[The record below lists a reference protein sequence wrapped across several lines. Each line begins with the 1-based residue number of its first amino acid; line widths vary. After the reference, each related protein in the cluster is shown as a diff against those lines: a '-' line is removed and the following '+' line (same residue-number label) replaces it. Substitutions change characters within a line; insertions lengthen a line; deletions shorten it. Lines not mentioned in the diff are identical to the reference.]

1 MLRPQEDSSQT
12 FTGNWIWKLDIWPK
26 IISFLWLCHHDS
38 VLVKQVIANR
48 GINCDPSYPI
58 CKSQNES
65 ISHMLRECPF
75 VISLWER
82 VGVPQTLT
90 NTYHLGFLEWL
101 KRNCHYN
108 NQIHVNGIPLS
119 TLFLFTVWE
128 LWKHRNSVVF
138 DNAPFNPNL
147 HYTCIRLATIFFFC
161 VSKSHKEKHTIATP
175 MCWQKPPKGWYKLNS
190 NGASQRNP
198 GKPGGGKLI
207 HDFHGNW
214 VKGYMR

>member
-1 MLRPQEDSSQT
+1 MGKGWSSPNT
-12 FTGNWIWKLDIWPK
+12 NKY
-26 IISFLWLCHHDS
+26 ISFGL
-38 VLVKQVIANR
+38 
-48 GINCDPSYPI
+48 
-58 CKSQNES
+58 
-65 ISHMLRECPF
+65 LRMAKKELSLQQPNTRQWNSLEHF
-75 VISLWER
+75 V
-82 VGVPQTLT
+82 
-90 NTYHLGFLEWL
+90 
-101 KRNCHYN
+101 
-108 NQIHVNGIPLS
+108 PLYC
-119 TLFLFTVWE
+119 WE

-147 HYTCIRLATIFFFC
+147 HYTCIRLATEYFFC

-190 NGASQRNP
+190 DGASLRNP